1 MTRLDVIN
9 ELLRYEDIEGL
20 LSMGAPND
28 EYETE
33 AERIADRIGEAE
45 EGTSD
50 KITRKVVENIV
61 AVVWK
66 EMFGLSDER
75 ARQRQGAFAAIA
87 VRLVP

>member
-33 AERIADRIGEAE
+33 AEMIADRVGEAE
-45 EGTSD
+45 ERTSD
-50 KITRKVVENIV
+50 KITPKEVENIV
-61 AVVWK
+61 AAVWM

-75 ARQRQGAFAAIA
+75 ARQKQDAFAAIA
-87 VRLVP
+87 ARLAP